1 MKLADTTG
9 KIGPTDPFK
18 ENRVKKIHVYDIP

>member
-18 ENRVKKIHVYDIP
+18 ENRFKKIHEYDIP